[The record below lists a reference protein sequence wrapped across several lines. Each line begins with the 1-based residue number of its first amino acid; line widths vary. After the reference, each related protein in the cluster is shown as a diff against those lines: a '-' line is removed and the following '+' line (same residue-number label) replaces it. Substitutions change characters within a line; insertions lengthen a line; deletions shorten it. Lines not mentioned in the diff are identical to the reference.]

1 MELDYND
8 ISIAGIDAEAGC
20 MLYDYETDV
29 YLYILQAFV
38 ESVPASVEKLRDL
51 SQETPKKYF
60 NAVHGIKGS
69 FATIGA
75 EDLRKKAFSLEE
87 VAATGDLSGISALN
101 DELIEGTEQ
110 LIRDIQ
116 SFLDKIS

>member
-51 SQETPKKYF
+51 SQETPKNTSMPYMALKVPLQLSVRRTCGKRLF
-60 NAVHGIKGS
+60 
-69 FATIGA
+69 
-75 EDLRKKAFSLEE
+75 LWKK
-87 VAATGDLSGISALN
+87 
-101 DELIEGTEQ
+101 
-110 LIRDIQ
+110 
-116 SFLDKIS
+116 